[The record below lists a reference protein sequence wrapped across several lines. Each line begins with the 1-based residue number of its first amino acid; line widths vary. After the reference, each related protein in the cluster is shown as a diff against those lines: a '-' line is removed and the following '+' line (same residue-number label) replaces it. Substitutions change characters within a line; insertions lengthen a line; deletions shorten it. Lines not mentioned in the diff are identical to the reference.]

1 MPSGEGGIQCTDKQ
15 NARINSGGGEY
26 SIVKKEQNELGLGF
40 GCGNDGAMVM
50 VKGGEGEKDENAR
63 KRKKR
68 RIEVAEDTRT
78 VKMAKWEISNGKEFG
93 EQVVSNCDLTVE
105 METDNSHYLG
115 NVDISTGEVTVE
127 MTPTIAKRQWT
138 WSPIMATC
146 RTSFTFRCSF
156 YSETL
161 IARRCQRIWSS
172 FLNVSKTPT
181 KMTKETGSSIY
192 T

>member
-127 MTPTIAKRQWT
+127 MDTDNSEAAVDVEPDNGDV
-138 WSPIMATC
+138 SNFFYF
-146 RTSFTFRCSF
+146 SLFFLFRNFNCKKM
-156 YSETL
+156 
-161 IARRCQRIWSS
+161 
-172 FLNVSKTPT
+172 SKDMVQFFECLKNTH
-181 KMTKETGSSIY
+181 
-192 T
+192 